1 VGAYA
6 GLDWAA
12 EAHSLL
18 IEDERGLVLLE
29 DCFAH
34 TEQGVGDLCRLLAGR
49 GVERVALERPD
60 GLLVERLLDA
70 GLTVLAL
77 HPNQVQ
83 AARAR
88 FRGSGG
94 KSDRFDA
101 FVLAELCRTDAHR
114 FRALVPDGDETKALR
129 ALTRAREDLV
139 DARVALANQLRA
151 ELERFWPG
159 GKAIFAEVD
168 SPIALAFLERYPSP
182 ADAARLG
189 EKRLAAFL
197 ARHGYS
203 GRRTPRELLERL
215 RRAPRGRA
223 GGAELEARRQ
233 IVLALVAALGPLV
246 ERISQLTSEI
256 AHAVRA
262 HPDGDTFRSLFR
274 DPRSVVTAARLLAE
288 IGDCRERYP
297 NAEALAADGGMSAV
311 AVESGKRKQAAF
323 RYACDKRL
331 RDALATLSDS
341 TRHHNPWARR
351 LYADARARGHDH
363 PRAIRTV
370 GRAWTRVL
378 WRIWQDQTS
387 YDPARHRALARQLT
401 VGG

>member
-1 VGAYA
+1 MGAYA
-6 GLDWAA
+6 GVDWAA
-12 EAHSLL
+12 EEHALL
-18 IEDERGLVLLE
+18 IEDERGLVVLE
-29 DCFAH
+29 DSFAH
-34 TEQGVGDLCRLLAGR
+34 SEQGVSDLCRLLVRRRVA
-49 GVERVALERPD
+49 RVALERPD

-77 HPNQVQ
+77 HPNQVK

-88 FRGSGG
+88 FRAHGG

-101 FVLAELCRTDAHR
+101 FVIAELCRTDAHR
-114 FRALVPDGDETKALR
+114 FRALVPDSDETKALR

-139 DARVALANQLRA
+139 AARVALANQLRA

-159 GKAIFAEVD
+159 AKQVFADVD
-168 SPIALAFLERYPSP
+168 SQIALAFLERYPSP
-182 ADAARLG
+182 ADTRGLG

-203 GRRTPRELLERL
+203 GRRTPQQLLERL
-215 RRAPRGRA
+215 RGAPRGRA
-223 GGAELEARRQ
+223 GDAELDARRQ
-233 IVLALVAALGPLV
+233 IVLALVAALRPLV

-256 AHAVRA
+256 AHTLNA
-262 HPDGDTFRSLFR
+262 HPDGAIFRSLFR
-274 DPRSVVTAARLLAE
+274 DPKSVVTAARLLAE
-288 IGDCRERYP
+288 IGDCRARYP
-297 NAEALAADGGMSAV
+297 SAETLAADGGMSAV
-311 AVESGKRKQAAF
+311 AVESGKQAHAAF

-331 RDALATLSDS
+331 RDALATLSDA

-351 LYADARARGHDH
+351 LYTDARARGHDH

-378 WRIWQDQTS
+378 WRIWHDRQP
-387 YDPARHRALARQLT
+387 YDPTRHRALMTQIT